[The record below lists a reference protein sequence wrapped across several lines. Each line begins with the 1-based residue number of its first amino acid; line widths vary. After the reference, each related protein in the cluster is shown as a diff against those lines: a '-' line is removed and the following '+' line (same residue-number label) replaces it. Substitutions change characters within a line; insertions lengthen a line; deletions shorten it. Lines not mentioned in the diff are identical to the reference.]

1 VSRSPGFLSADTP
14 KPKRVAMSVLGQD
27 AISPKTSKPKRIP
40 RAELA
45 RGAELAR
52 HATCVDHVPLAGG
65 VSENRSAFARA
76 TIARRC
82 WRRRASWREAEVIDP
97 ILEAYEEY
105 ERNVAPAYEV
115 IRRARARLAERT
127 AAAADDTIP
136 AYGAWLRRAVPDEPN
151 GAEFAVEAS
160 IDSADQDVRSGAST
174 AEPEPG
180 DSPPVASAP
189 AIQQPGQ
196 GARTT
201 GPVVRVGT
209 PAPASRSTAGR
220 AVDPAKGWVRCPE
233 CGERVRA
240 QGLGAHRGRSKAHAA
255 VVDSA
260 AGAAIATVIRPLAV
274 GERNPRTTPPLELP
288 PRLDRVSG
296 E

>member
-1 VSRSPGFLSADTP
+1 
-14 KPKRVAMSVLGQD
+14 
-27 AISPKTSKPKRIP
+27 
-40 RAELA
+40 
-45 RGAELAR
+45 
-52 HATCVDHVPLAGG
+52 
-65 VSENRSAFARA
+65 
-76 TIARRC
+76 
-82 WRRRASWREAEVIDP
+82 VIDP

-105 ERNVAPAYEV
+105 ERTVAPAYEV

-127 AAAADDTIP
+127 AAAADDKIP
-136 AYGAWLRRAVPDEPN
+136 AAGAWLRRAVPDEPN

-189 AIQQPGQ
+189 ATEQPAQ
-196 GARTT
+196 GSRRAT
-201 GPVVRVGT
+201 PVRVGS

-220 AVDPAKGWVRCPE
+220 AVDPTKGWVKCPE

-240 QGLGAHRGRSKAHAA
+240 QGLGAHRSRSKAHAA
-255 VVDSA
+255 AVNGAPAAPAVTVVRPPA
-260 AGAAIATVIRPLAV
+260 AV
-274 GERNPRTTPPLELP
+274 ERNPRSTPPLELP
-288 PRLDRVSG
+288 ARLDRASG